1 MGEQPHQFQGKL
13 PAAAVVEQVE
23 EVVDLVAEEQ
33 VGIPCYH
40 HLLMGHQELLL
51 QLRNIGTLP
60 VGVVDI
66 QHDLDPVEEVT
77 EVLPQEIQEPLIL
90 EVEADRG
97 LEDRAVLAVRESSLF
112 NIQNKEV
119 KSYGTLCTDWL

>member
-1 MGEQPHQFQGKL
+1 
-13 PAAAVVEQVE
+13 
-23 EVVDLVAEEQ
+23 
-33 VGIPCYH
+33 
-40 HLLMGHQELLL
+40 MGHQDLLL